1 MSTQFR
7 SRIKSSESYALEEG
21 ATGACCL
28 PDGTKLTGD
37 DVTLFSCNRQN
48 GFFRQ
53 GDPDLLQCPDRG
65 LTGCCCSCSNI
76 RDQEGVF
83 DRFLYNDEDSVFTE
97 NTIYYDAS
105 RLTDDMNDIGL
116 KDNVTQ
122 CECFKRQGNW
132 FYGKCSEIGTVES
145 LCGHYENISDNPSR
159 YDVRIPAAC
168 CHGSQEGDDVELTCT
183 DVCTQSECRDLAD
196 SSLGEVTVSVF
207 NGIRVNG
214 SGLLCDQG
222 QPPVAPF
229 DNNIMCS
236 VDAVQGNQ
244 RQAQTIGDKLT
255 DIKNEIK
262 SLTRAS
268 GADMHK
274 LNELVRKQREL
285 LGSQLFPCLELKTEN
300 NELVHT
306 CSQKTSKNCFFAGG
320 YSYPRLT
327 NKIDKCSD
335 VTTYI
340 PKRGSGGLRYV
351 PATTSSSNMPEE
363 GSIFQGGVYAGIFT
377 PGESTIKL
385 QKNKKV
391 FFDKARNI
399 GPGAS
404 NKKWGLIISTLPYDP
419 FTADIE
425 KFKMNASG
433 DSLVDLPTSY
443 YDGFFNTYGD
453 GSSYFG
459 YTSELFEN
467 IRSLKFNGFVGWYV
481 PSIDELSFLYSK
493 LHPERYVQDGIRG
506 ILSNKH
512 FGQTMDESFTRG
524 YQIFGKENLLVDF
537 SCIKY
542 FRSKMLSSTL
552 VTVDDITGSGSVGG
566 SQLISGKR
574 KVFCQNMAQRTNND
588 GRYLGDDSI
597 GSAKGNEGLV
607 TEEIRSRAQYI
618 PLVQR
623 IYIND

>member
-1 MSTQFR
+1 MTTQFR
-7 SRIKSSESYALEEG
+7 SRIKSSVSYALEEG

-37 DVTLFSCNRQN
+37 DVTLFSCNRQK

-83 DRFLYNDEDSVFTE
+83 NRFLYSEEESVFSVDGP
-97 NTIYYDAS
+97 YYDTS
-105 RLTDDMNDIGL
+105 NLDDDMNDIGL

-132 FYGKCSEIGTVES
+132 FYGKCNEIGTIES
-145 LCGHYENISDNPSR
+145 LCGHYTNISENPSR
-159 YDVRIPAAC
+159 HDVRFPAAC
-168 CHGSQEGDDVELTCT
+168 CHGTQDGDLTCT
-183 DVCTQSECRDLAD
+183 DVCTQTECRELANP
-196 SSLGEVTVSVF
+196 SEEEASFSVF
-207 NGIRVNG
+207 NGVKVNG

-222 QPPVAPF
+222 VPAVAPF
-229 DNNIMCS
+229 DNNILCD
-236 VDAVQGNQ
+236 VDAVQNTE
-244 RQAQTIGDKLT
+244 RQSQTIDDDLT
-255 DIKNEIK
+255 NIKNEIR
-262 SLTRAS
+262 SVNRSS
-268 GADMHK
+268 GFETERYFK
-274 LNELVRKQREL
+274 LLAQQKDL
-285 LGSQLFPCLELKTEN
+285 LESQLFPCLELKTED
-300 NELVHT
+300 NELTHK
-306 CSQKTSKNCFFAGG
+306 CSQKTSKDCFFSRG

-327 NKIDKCSD
+327 NKINKCSD
-335 VTTYI
+335 VTTYL
-340 PKRGSGGLRYV
+340 PERGSGGLRYV

-377 PGESTIKL
+377 PGESTVKL
-385 QKNKKV
+385 QKNKKI
-391 FFDKARNI
+391 FLDKSRSI

-419 FTADIE
+419 ITENAE
-425 KFKMNASG
+425 KFKMNSIG

-453 GSSYFG
+453 GSTYFG
-459 YTSELFEN
+459 YTSELFEK

-493 LHPERYVQDGIRG
+493 LHPVNYVQDGIQG
-506 ILSNKH
+506 ILSQKH
-512 FGQTMDESFTRG
+512 FGLSIEEAYARG
-524 YQIFGKENLLVDF
+524 YRSEGKRPLFGID
-537 SCIKY
+537 KY
-542 FRSKMLSSTL
+542 FKSKMLSSTL
-552 VTVDDITGSGSVGG
+552 VSKNDITEDGLIGG

-574 KVFCQNMAQRTNND
+574 KVFCQDMRQQTNNN
-588 GRYLGDDSI
+588 GRYVGGNSV
-597 GSAKGNEGLV
+597 GSARGNEGRV
-607 TEEIRSRAQYI
+607 TQEIRSRAQYI